1 MKMMMNIVNET
12 NFNWLDEYENAIK
25 GSQKSNFDVV
35 CVDYFD
41 LLSTDD
47 FYYDEELDEQ
57 NLLNK

>member
-12 NFNWLDEYENAIK
+12 HFSWLDEYENAINS
-25 GSQKSNFDVV
+25 SQKSNFDMV